1 MTGAER
7 GFLLLTSH
15 LGNPERKP
23 LTPAQM
29 RTLRQRAAMLSWED
43 RDLTEKDLLLLGY
56 SREMATRILALL
68 SEEALLDYTL
78 IQGRRQDCCPIS
90 RVNGH
95 YPEIL
100 SHRLGPDAPGC
111 LWAKGDI
118 TLLRT
123 TAISLVGSRQLRE
136 PNRAFA
142 AAVGQYAARQNLTL
156 ISGNARG
163 ADRTAQEACLASG
176 GNVISI
182 VADEL
187 SKQPLQEHILYLSE
201 EDFDAPFTTQR
212 ALSRNRL
219 IHALGA
225 MVFVAQSDVGTGG
238 TWSGC
243 TQNLRHGWSPVICFR
258 DGSAAAQALEDLGA
272 YLIREEELGE
282 FRAISGDEISFF

>member
-29 RTLRQRAAMLSWED
+29 RTLSQRAAMLSRED

-95 YPEIL
+95 YPENL
-100 SHRLGPDAPGC
+100 SHRLG
-111 LWAKGDI
+111 
-118 TLLRT
+118 
-123 TAISLVGSRQLRE
+123 

-142 AAVGQYAARQNLTL
+142 AAVGQYAARQKLTL

-163 ADRTAQEACLASG
+163 ADRMAQEACLASG

-182 VADEL
+182 VADDL

-282 FRAISGDEISFF
+282 FRVISGEEISFF